1 MGRAALKELPVDDA
15 LNAARDKLAPL
26 ATTAKEKGLEL
37 LDSDKAHELR
47 RRGHDVYA
55 SARGELPNLKK
66 ARRWPLAM
74 GFLALGAAA
83 GAAASFLSRRMET
96 PVPWQPTG
104 PAADVTRPPTTSTA
118 TTTQPTPAQPKIDLT
133 KTGSTKAATTK
144 PSEEIGATPTV

>member
-15 LNAARDKLAPL
+15 LTAARDKLAPL
-26 ATTAKEKGLEL
+26 AATAKEKGLEL

-55 SARGELPNLKK
+55 AARGDLPNLKK
-66 ARRWPLAM
+66 ARRWPIAM

-96 PVPWQPTG
+96 PVPWQPAG
-104 PAADVTRPPTTSTA
+104 PAADITRPPTTTA
-118 TTTQPTPAQPKIDLT
+118 TTTQAASAQPKIDLT
-133 KTGSTKAATTK
+133 QTGSTKATTK